1 MGVATA
7 GSTYPGDVAV
17 RRRPG
22 EASAISRTAGRP
34 TVPDEVVRV
43 LAILPSASLVVAP
56 DGAVLRASTRATAL
70 GLVNRGAIAVP
81 DILTLVQRVADDG
94 NAREQEM
101 RVRRPPLG
109 RELLE
114 LRARVAPLGTGAI
127 LVLIDDLAEERR
139 VEAVRRDFVANVS
152 HELKTP
158 VGAMSLLAEAIL
170 SSSDDSDQVRHF
182 AERMQLEAN
191 RLTDLIQDVI
201 DLSRLQTD
209 DPLMRAEVIDVDELV
224 ARAMEEVRVLAA
236 TRDIEVISGDPTGV
250 SVYGDRSQLLTAL
263 RNLLVNAISYSPDHT
278 RVSLF
283 ARREGGIVEMSVKDQ
298 GQGIPPHDLDRIFER
313 FYRVDPA
320 RSRITGGTGLGLAI
334 VKHVCQNHGGEVTV
348 WSEVGTGSTFTLRL
362 PAYDAGMTTTGEMR
376 ALPIDLVI
384 TPEGSRGA

>member
-1 MGVATA
+1 MAA
-7 GSTYPGDVAV
+7 

-22 EASAISRTAGRP
+22 EAGASRFPGRP
-34 TVPDEVVRV
+34 SVPDEVVRV
-43 LAILPSASLVVAP
+43 LSILPSASLVVAP

-70 GLVNRGAIAVP
+70 GLVSKGTIAIP
-81 DILTLVQRVADDG
+81 NILSLVEQVAGDG

-127 LVLIDDLAEERR
+127 LVLIDDLAEELR

-158 VGAMSLLAEAIL
+158 VGAMSLLAEAL
-170 SSSDDSDQVRHF
+170 LTSSGDADQVRHF
-182 AERMQLEAN
+182 AERMQVEAT
-191 RLTDLIQDVI
+191 RLTELIQDVI
-201 DLSRLQTD
+201 ELSRLQTD
-209 DPLMRAEVIDVDELV
+209 DPLIRGKAIDVDELV
-224 ARAMEEVRVLAA
+224 ARAMEEVRVPAS
-236 TRDIEVISGDPTGV
+236 THNIEVICGDPTGAT
-250 SVYGDRSQLLTAL
+250 VYGDRSQLLTAL
-263 RNLLVNAISYSPDHT
+263 RNLLVNAILYSPDHT
-278 RVSLF
+278 RVSIF
-283 ARREGGIVEMSVKDQ
+283 ARREGSIVEISVKDQ
-298 GQGIPPHDLDRIFER
+298 GQGIPPHDVDRIFER

-334 VKHVCQNHGGEVTV
+334 VKHVCQNHGGECTV

-362 PAYDAGMTTTGEMR
+362 PAYDSGVMTTGEVR
-376 ALPIDLVI
+376 ALPIDMVV
-384 TPEGSRGA
+384 TPEGGRGL

>member
-1 MGVATA
+1 MWP
-7 GSTYPGDVAV
+7 TYPGDVAA
-17 RRRPG
+17 RRHQG
-22 EASAISRTAGRP
+22 EAGAFTRASGRP
-34 TVPDEVVRV
+34 AVPDEVVRV

-56 DGAVLRASTRATAL
+56 DGVVLRASTRATAL
-70 GLVNRGAIAVP
+70 GLVNRGSIAVP
-81 DILTLVQRVADDG
+81 DILALVQQVAGDG

-139 VEAVRRDFVANVS
+139 VEAVRRDFVANIS

-170 SSSDDSDQVRHF
+170 SSSDDSEQVRHF
-182 AERMQLEAN
+182 AERMQMEAS

-201 DLSRLQTD
+201 DLSRLQSD
-209 DPLMRAEVIDVDELV
+209 DPLMRAEIIDVDDLIT
-224 ARAMEEVRVLAA
+224 RAMEEVRVLAA
-236 TRDIEVISGDPTGV
+236 KRNIEVICGDPTEA
-250 SVYGDRSQLLTAL
+250 SLYGDRSQLLTAI
-263 RNLLVNAISYSPDHT
+263 RNLLVNAISYSADHT

-283 ARREGGIVEMSVKDQ
+283 ARREGGIVEISVKDQ

-320 RSRITGGTGLGLAI
+320 RSRGTGGTGLGLAI

-362 PAYDAGMTTTGEMR
+362 PVYDPGMTTTGEMR
-376 ALPIDLVI
+376 ALPIDLVVA
-384 TPEGSRGA
+384 PEAGLGA